1 MRVGRGRAFRAAA
14 AAVLSTAVAGW
25 LACAADPG
33 DRAPAPFD
41 IGVVE
46 EGAGGRRALT
56 LLATDF
62 YRRIANRR
70 FNSIATYQDPSLR
83 EFFRTEQAWSDYY
96 ADLVQKLEDAH
107 FEAVRPTRVDVLGI
121 DFEERDPAE
130 TGGPS
135 VEPGEVDPLMATLEP
150 QLTARIR
157 VRFTGENGR
166 PLRWWTTSIVRE
178 DRWKRIEERWWIVP
192 GKL

>member
-1 MRVGRGRAFRAAA
+1 MRGRPRRLAWAIVAAFALGP
-14 AAVLSTAVAGW
+14 V
-25 LACAADPG
+25 LACATGPG
-33 DRAPAPFD
+33 DETPAPFD
-41 IGVVE
+41 IRVVE
-46 EGAGGRRALT
+46 EGPGGRRALT

-96 ADLVQKLEDAH
+96 ADLVQKLEEAY
-107 FEAVRPTRVDVLGI
+107 FEAVRPTRVQVVSI
-121 DFEERDPAE
+121 DFEERDVAELEGGSPE
-130 TGGPS
+130 TG
-135 VEPGEVDPLMATLEP
+135 EPDPLLATLEP
-150 QLTARIR
+150 QLTARIV

-166 PLRWWTTSIVRE
+166 PLRWWTTSIQRT
-178 DRWKRIEERWWIVP
+178 DSWKRIEGRWWIVP